1 MRQQSQ
7 HSIWESHIKR
17 ILLRVGVDA
26 SNRAGTD
33 AVAMRLRAATWNL
46 KLSGNV
52 YAVTA
57 GPYGTILALCWSQR
71 NDPTLEAVNVVLL
84 TDDTTGQMPVA

>member
-1 MRQQSQ
+1 MYAVQ
-7 HSIWESHIKR
+7 HMH
-17 ILLRVGVDA
+17 VGVDA
-26 SNRAGTD
+26 APCAGTD
-33 AVAMRLRAATWNL
+33 AVAMCLLAATWNL
-46 KLSGNV
+46 KQSGNV

-71 NDPTLEAVNVVLL
+71 SDPTLEAVSVVLL